1 MLLVSFE
8 TPGSLAATA
17 GDQANQ
23 FGKQAP
29 PAAVPPLAIVHSRS
43 LGAIDLALRTRR
55 PEVDVAKKDAPAMIS
70 PGQRSRELN

>member
-1 MLLVSFE
+1 LK

-29 PAAVPPLAIVHSRS
+29 PAAVLPVAIVHGCS
-43 LGAIDLALRTRR
+43 LGAIDLALWRAVGR
-55 PEVDVAKKDAPAMIS
+55 
-70 PGQRSRELN
+70 

>member
-29 PAAVPPLAIVHSRS
+29 PAAVPPVAIVHSRS
-43 LGAIDLALRTRR
+43 LGAIDLALRTRG
-55 PEVDVAKKDAPAMIS
+55 PEVDVPKKRC
-70 PGQRSRELN
+70 PGDDIAGAALP

>member
-29 PAAVPPLAIVHSRS
+29 PAAVPRSRLCTAVRWAQS
-43 LGAIDLALRTRR
+43 IWRCGRVGRKWTFQ
-55 PEVDVAKKDAPAMIS
+55 KKDAPAMIS